1 MIITLIKIDKMQNRL
16 SIIEALERARK
27 AQGLTQDELASIAG
41 ANRMTVSRV
50 EAGFDPKLSTVY
62 ELARS
67 LGLELTLVP
76 KELASQVQGFIR
88 SGGRVLGQPSGAD
101 APMSVVELA
110 SVAKTVRSGDR
121 QGAMRPTP
129 QPSARNS
136 STVLASGNV
145 PRAGQLYR
153 ITNTTGKPSIS
164 PSAAARMGRLSPTGQ
179 LDKPKK
185 Q

>member
-1 MIITLIKIDKMQNRL
+1 MIITFIKVEKMQNRL

-27 AQGLTQDELASIAG
+27 AQGLTQDELASLAG

-62 ELARS
+62 ELARA

-110 SVAKTVRSGDR
+110 SVAKTTR
-121 QGAMRPTP
+121 QGNREVAVLQPTK
-129 QPSARNS
+129 PSAS
-136 STVLASGNV
+136 KIQTVLASGNV
-145 PRAGQLYR
+145 PKAGQLYR
-153 ITNTTGKPSIS
+153 ITSTTGKPSIS
-164 PSAAARMGRLSPTGQ
+164 PSAAARMGRLSPAGPM
-179 LDKPKK
+179 DKPKK